1 MLFCTRDQITDLLLA
16 NYVAACEEQNPGLV
30 ERTIEAVS
38 GEIAT
43 VLSYRYPQP
52 WPSVPDIIRYIASV
66 ISAYRTVEA
75 ITSLVGSEAIDDNEW
90 IPLQK
95 QWKYCTEMLKDIRDG
110 KLNRPQFVAHDKLPL
125 DEAHPDREDPTFAV
139 SSPKPFF
146 DFRGF

>member
-110 KLNRPQFVAHDKLPL
+110 KLKLPL

-139 SSPKPFF
+139 SSTKPFF